1 MPIEEENMDG
11 CAHGMEPAWC
21 YLCRIEA
28 SGADP
33 AAAWGVMDGPDGPW
47 EHRTGPM
54 APRQLGYLRF
64 LCGEFAEGFDP
75 SLTEGEASVVIES
88 FLNETMS
95 GGQEQTLR
103 WLSQR
108 ARVPFESGMTY
119 GQARSAIRRLVA
131 SRGLKSA

>member
-1 MPIEEENMDG
+1 MEG

-28 SGADP
+28 GGADP
-33 AAAWGVMDGPDGPW
+33 AAAWGVVDGPDGPW
-47 EHRTGPM
+47 ERRSGPM
-54 APRQLGYLRF
+54 TLRQLGYLRF
-64 LCGEFAEGFDP
+64 LCDEFAEAFDP
-75 SLTEGEASVVIES
+75 SLTEGEASVVTQS

-95 GGQEQTLR
+95 DGQGQTLR

-108 ARVPFESGMTY
+108 AGVPFETGMTY

-131 SRGLKSA
+131 SQGLKSA